1 MGLSHSFKILI
12 IFAPEKR
19 RYSCAMNRLLTI
31 CTLLIFFTSYLF
43 SQTTSTDKYHLIIKS
58 LQQPESGKG
67 QVQIIQDKKIDNLIA
82 RYIDNNPHKKSIP
95 GYRIRIFSDAK
106 QGADKRT
113 REVKSKFM
121 SNFPDIEPYPKYE
134 APYWKIYVGDFRT
147 LTDAFRMKKQ
157 IEIFFPNAF
166 IVVSNIDYSKL

>member
-12 IFAPEKR
+12 NFAPEKR
-19 RYSCAMNRLLTI
+19 RYSYAMNRLLTI
-31 CTLLIFFTSYLF
+31 CILLIFVTSYLF
-43 SQTTSTDKYHLIIKS
+43 SQTTSTDNHHLIIKS